1 MTSKDRSYYTYRTP
15 HGPLT
20 IGVAGDAVCAVVLGE
35 AKLAGTCKPSELSNA
50 CATELLEYFAG
61 KRTAF
66 DLPLAPEGTD
76 FQKRVWH
83 AVEAIPYGQTRT
95 NADIAAAVGSPES
108 FRMVG
113 SAVKKNPIVALIPA
127 HRVVGANGKPSGSD
141 KHAQLRAAFLE
152 LERRN
157 A

>member
-20 IGVAGDAVCAVVLGE
+20 VGVAGDAVCAVVLGK
-35 AKLAGTCKPSELSNA
+35 AKLEGTCKPSELSNA

>member
-20 IGVAGDAVCAVVLGE
+20 VGVAGDAVCAVVLGK

-83 AVEAIPYGQTRT
+83 AVETIPYGQTRT

>member
-20 IGVAGDAVCAVVLGE
+20 IGVAGDAVCAVVLGK
-35 AKLAGTCKPSELSNA
+35 AKLAGACKPSELSNA

-152 LERRN
+152 LGRRN